1 MTRFSIL
8 FALFCLAVV
17 SATAG
22 TVTYSTSPSDLCI
35 GADGCGTDQ
44 VVFGSSI
51 ITYRPLGTST
61 TGATVTPTSNINLG
75 DLIVSC
81 VGGGTTCG
89 TNALPTGLT
98 LYLKID
104 QIAPPGAGSIS
115 GGTLIGSV
123 SSNSSGAFITWAMA
137 PTTTINAGGVSTTY
151 TVSNNPLALVPP
163 SNNNCGVG
171 CPVAGPAGVTSIQ
184 GVVTQSPEPASI
196 LLLTTGL
203 AGFWFAR
210 KRLSC

>member
-1 MTRFSIL
+1 MTRLSLL

-44 VVFGSSI
+44 VTFGSSI

-61 TGATVTPTSNINLG
+61 TGSAVTPTSNINLG

-81 VGGGTTCG
+81 VGGGTACG
-89 TNALPTGLT
+89 TNALPAGLT

-104 QIAPPGAGSIS
+104 QIAPPGSGSIGGGKLVGTVS
-115 GGTLIGSV
+115 GS
-123 SSNSSGAFITWAMA
+123 SSGAIISWVLA
-137 PTTTINAGGVSTTY
+137 PTATINAGGFSTTY

-163 SNNNCGVG
+163 SNNNCGTG

-184 GVVTQSPEPASI
+184 GIVTQTPEPASI
-196 LLLTTGL
+196 LLLSTGL

-210 KRLSC
+210 KRLS